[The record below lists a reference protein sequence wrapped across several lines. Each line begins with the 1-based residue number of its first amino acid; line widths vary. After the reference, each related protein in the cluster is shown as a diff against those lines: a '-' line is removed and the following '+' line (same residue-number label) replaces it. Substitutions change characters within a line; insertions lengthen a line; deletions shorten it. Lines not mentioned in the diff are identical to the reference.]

1 MIHQYNADGFLTS
14 FLFDFA
20 AGRMHMTISE
30 PNLEQT
36 DAMTLAEF
44 DIDLAEDEQLERRWY
59 VLIHNDD
66 VTPFEYVLRILTNLF
81 LLSEEMAE
89 HVAQTAHSEGK
100 AVVVVRPR
108 PEAERLVKV
117 ARSRARLDGYPLTF
131 SIEPEA

>member
-1 MIHQYNADGFLTS
+1 
-14 FLFDFA
+14 
-20 AGRMHMTISE
+20 MTISE

-44 DIDLAEDEQLERRWY
+44 DIDLAEEEQLERRWY

>member
-1 MIHQYNADGFLTS
+1 
-14 FLFDFA
+14 
-20 AGRMHMTISE
+20 MT
-30 PNLEQT
+30 QT
-36 DAMTLAEF
+36 DPQLQQMDAASLGEF
-44 DIDLAEDEQLERRWY
+44 DIDLAGERQDEQRWF
-59 VLIHNDD
+59 VLVHNDD
-66 VTPFEYVLRILTNLF
+66 VTPFEYVIRILTHLF
-81 LLSEEMAE
+81 MLSDEMAE

>member
-1 MIHQYNADGFLTS
+1 ML
-14 FLFDFA
+14 
-20 AGRMHMTISE
+20 MTISE

-44 DIDLAEDEQLERRWY
+44 DIDLAEADQLERRWY
-59 VLIHNDD
+59 VVIHNDD
-66 VTPFEYVLRILTNLF
+66 VTPFDYVIRILTNLF

-108 PEAERLVKV
+108 PEAERLVRV
-117 ARSRARLDGYPLTF
+117 ARSRSRLDGYPLTF

>member
-1 MIHQYNADGFLTS
+1 
-14 FLFDFA
+14 
-20 AGRMHMTISE
+20 
-30 PNLEQT
+30 
-36 DAMTLAEF
+36 MTLAEF
-44 DIDLAEDEQLERRWY
+44 DIDLAEEEQLERRWF
-59 VLIHNDD
+59 VVIHNDD
-66 VTPFEYVLRILTNLF
+66 VTPFEYVIRILTNLF

-108 PEAERLVKV
+108 PEAERLVRV